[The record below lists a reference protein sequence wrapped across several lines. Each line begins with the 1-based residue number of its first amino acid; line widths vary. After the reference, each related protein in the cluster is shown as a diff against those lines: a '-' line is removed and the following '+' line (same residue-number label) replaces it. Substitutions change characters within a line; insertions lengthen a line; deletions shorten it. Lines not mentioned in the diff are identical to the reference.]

1 MKQANQQSAAG
12 SDGRGRAAALV
23 LPFRAAR
30 GVVRRLRAAVKA
42 MASRLRIV
50 EPGDHF
56 LSPFAP
62 GPRRYLWHLVYDRS
76 RREAATSASSQPGQL
91 HVLVCVP
98 WFDRGGSS
106 VHLANVFQ
114 RLVAQGVRVT
124 AVATNPERDAHLT
137 NGQRIYRSFTGDCFC
152 LSACVAGRDRARFLA
167 YLVHTRRPDVV
178 LLVGSRL
185 TYESLAE
192 LRAIRPQ
199 LRVIDHLYN
208 TEGHVGNNR
217 EFAAHIDFNIV
228 ASEAVRE
235 KLLEL
240 GERSDR
246 IAVIHHGIDTDA
258 FSPPAVARGVEAASA
273 GPFTFGFLG
282 RFSEEK
288 RPEHMIELARRLPD
302 CRFVLA
308 GTGAMLPSLREGVR
322 AAGLDNRVSMPGPV
336 SSPLD
341 LYRMVD
347 AIVIPSR
354 IEGLPLVLLEAMAVG
369 KPVIAA
375 RVGMIGSVI
384 DSGVNGFTYPTG
396 DLDALEQVAR
406 RLLRFDKA
414 AQTRLG
420 ELARRTVLEHFALAG
435 CAENY
440 RRTFARV
447 VAGSRQEGNGTRA
460 GGNRPRAA

>member
-1 MKQANQQSAAG
+1 MNRPNRPSAFASG
-12 SDGRGRAAALV
+12 HRWIAAAARFLLRIARGIARRIRAAA
-23 LPFRAAR
+23 RA
-30 GVVRRLRAAVKA
+30 VAA
-42 MASRLRIV
+42 RLRIV

-62 GPRRYLWHLVYDRS
+62 GPRRLLWHLVYDWP
-76 RREAATSASSQPGQL
+76 RRGAATAASSPPGHL
-91 HVLVCVP
+91 RVLLCVP

-114 RLVAQGVRVT
+114 RLVGQGVSVT

-137 NGQRIYRSFTGDCFC
+137 NGQDIYRSFTRDCFC
-152 LSACVAGRDRARFLA
+152 LSACVATRDRARFLA
-167 YLVHTRRPDVV
+167 YLVRTRGPDVV

-217 EFAAHIDFNIV
+217 EFAALIDFNIV
-228 ASEAVRE
+228 ASEAVHE
-235 KLLEL
+235 KLLDL

-246 IAVIHHGIDTDA
+246 VEVIHHGIDSDE
-258 FSPPAVARGVEAASA
+258 FSPKAVARPVGAPP
-273 GPFTFGFLG
+273 GGYFTFGFLG

-308 GTGAMLPSLREGVR
+308 GTGAMLPSLREAVR
-322 AAGLDNRVSMPGPV
+322 AAGLDDRVRLPGPV

-354 IEGLPLVLLEAMAVG
+354 IEGLPLVLLEAMAAG

-414 AQTRLG
+414 AQARVG
-420 ELARRTVLEHFALAG
+420 ELARQTVLERFALAG

-447 VAGSRQEGNGTRA
+447 VASLRQKETEKW
-460 GGNRPRAA
+460 PEAA